1 MLNMFDF
8 IMAAHS
14 GSFEFYTCIIILFNK
29 YMYLSIPK
37 YIDLQYDKFQWD
49 KQPRI
54 EIYKGPYR
62 MSFLT
67 NASW

>member
-1 MLNMFDF
+1 
-8 IMAAHS
+8 
-14 GSFEFYTCIIILFNK
+14 
-29 YMYLSIPK
+29 MYLSIPK

-67 NASW
+67 NEMQVGYLI